1 MEDSHRHRPEE
12 VSALRRV
19 FQAPEWG
26 LVAGICAVLVLIYY
40 LDPSHAF
47 FMEYSRQT
55 LLHQVALFGILSVGA
70 AVVIISGG
78 IDLSIGAVVALS
90 SIVSA
95 KLVTDWLRSGPTA
108 AMPPSSGVIALAI
121 ALTLLMGLGIGFLH
135 AFLINQLRLP
145 PFIATLAT
153 MAGLRSLAA
162 ILSKNQSINVPYE
175 AFRIWGRD
183 PLWTEAIFLA
193 GRRVGELDDGDH
205 GAGPPPLRV
214 GGQRGGRPAQ
224 RAGDPPPEGGGLRPL
239 GDARSPGGHPLH
251 RAQRPGRQPARLHV

>member
-1 MEDSHRHRPEE
+1 MEDSHRHRPGE

-26 LVAGICAVLVLIYY
+26 LVAGICAVLVLIYF
-40 LDPSHAF
+40 LDSSHAF

-55 LLHQVALFGILSVGA
+55 LLHQVALFGVLSVGA

-95 KLVTDWLRSGPTA
+95 KLVTDWLPRGRRRRCPPRSA
-108 AMPPSSGVIALAI
+108 VIALAI
-121 ALTLLMGLGIGFLH
+121 ALTLLMGLGIGLLH

-153 MAGLRSLAA
+153 MAGLRSLARSSA
-162 ILSKNQSINVPYE
+162 RTSRSTSRYE
-175 AFRIWGRD
+175 AFRILGQQ
-183 PLWTEAIFLA
+183 PL
-193 GRRVGELDDGDH
+193 VDDGDL
-205 GAGPPPLRV
+205 PRWSPSR
-214 GGQRGGRPAQ
+214 
-224 RAGDPPPEGGGLRPL
+224 RA
-239 GDARSPGGHPLH
+239 
-251 RAQRPGRQPARLHV
+251 